1 MDSFMSI
8 DSKML
13 IHRQISCN
21 IKISIIYRRNN
32 GNSHSPIYITEIE
45 YIINFLPEKTP
56 DPDNLTRKFYLTFK
70 EDNITPT
77 QNLPEFRGDQP
88 YTDTKS

>member
-8 DSKML
+8 DSKIL
-13 IHRQISCN
+13 IHRQIPCN
-21 IKISIIYRRNN
+21 TEISIIYRRN
-32 GNSHSPIYITEIE
+32 GILHSPIYITEIE
-45 YIINFLPEKTP
+45 YIINFPPEKTP

-70 EDNITPT
+70 EDNTTPI
-77 QNLPEFRGDQP
+77 QNLPEFRGDQH

>member
-21 IKISIIYRRNN
+21 IKISIIYRRKMETR
-32 GNSHSPIYITEIE
+32 IAQYI
-45 YIINFLPEKTP
+45 LQK
-56 DPDNLTRKFYLTFK
+56 L
-70 EDNITPT
+70 NI
-77 QNLPEFRGDQP
+77 
-88 YTDTKS
+88 